1 MRVIAPAVVL
11 TALAAAAGCGSRRA
25 EPAAAT
31 TAVTFHHD
39 VEPILHANC
48 ARCHRPGEAAPF
60 SLLTYTDAAGRA
72 DEIAQQT
79 QARHMPPWLPEPGE
93 FAFHGDR
100 RLRAEQI
107 ATLQR
112 W

>member
-1 MRVIAPAVVL
+1 MRVFVGV
-11 TALAAAAGCGSRRA
+11 ALAAAMAAAAGCGGSRA
-25 EPAAAT
+25 APAPAT
-31 TAVTFHHD
+31 VTFHRD

-60 SLLTYTDAAGRA
+60 SLLTYADAFSRA

-93 FAFHGDR
+93 FAFQGDR

-107 ATLQR
+107 AILQR
-112 W
+112 